1 MKELAIAL
9 VGDFDDTVP
18 AHQGIPPSI
27 DLAAEDLKIKVTA
40 TWLGTDKVKDT
51 DLSLF
56 DGIWCVPKT
65 PYVDPEGALTAI
77 RYARENLLPFLGT
90 CGGFQHVVVEYARN
104 VIGWSDAAHGE
115 SSPNANRQVI
125 SELSCALIETTETI
139 NLFPKSQLA
148 RIYDTQSIQEGYRC
162 RYGLNNHFREAL
174 LQGPLVAAADD
185 DTTEIRAVELTIHPF
200 FIATLF
206 QPERA
211 ALSGKRSPLINAFIN
226 ACAQNQGLSGK

>member
-1 MKELAIAL
+1 MKELSL
-9 VGDFDDTVP
+9 VLIGDFDPSVP
-18 AHQGIPPSI
+18 AHQGIPLSLDI
-27 DLAAEDLKIKVTA
+27 AAEDLKLKVTA

-51 DLSLF
+51 DLSQF

-65 PYVDPEGALTAI
+65 PYADPDGALMAI

-115 SSPNANRQVI
+115 SEPDASRQVI
-125 SELSCALIETTETI
+125 SPLSCALVETTEQI
-139 NLFPKSQLA
+139 NLFEHSQLA
-148 RIYDTQSIQEGYRC
+148 GIYGTPSIHEGYRC
-162 RYGLNNHFREAL
+162 RYGLNTAFREAL
-174 LQGPLVAAADD
+174 LQGPLVASADD

-211 ALSGKRSPLINAFIN
+211 ALSDKRSPLIAAFVN
-226 ACAQNQGLSGK
+226 ACAQNQGL